1 MSSVAGRKRR
11 VLRYTLSK
19 KSEQAIDRDSAR
31 DLAGSMA
38 THSIANDKD
47 SMADVIAKIVFVVGA
62 DASHIRSG
70 RNLNGKWHIDSEYG
84 CFSWLRWPI
93 P

>member
-1 MSSVAGRKRR
+1 MSSVARRKCR
-11 VLRYTLSK
+11 VLRRTLSI

-31 DLAGSMA
+31 DFAGSVA

-47 SMADVIAKIVFVVGA
+47 SMPDVIPKIVFIVGA

-70 RNLNGKWHIDSEYG
+70 RNLNGKWHIYPEYR
-84 CFSWLRWPI
+84 CFPWLS
-93 P
+93 